1 MEEIYITVSQE
12 RYAELIRYEFI
23 VKMLREAQAQNRFG
37 VPNAV
42 EEMLLGKPGS
52 EVADAE

>member
-12 RYAELIRYEFI
+12 RYAELILYEFI
-23 VKMLREAQAQNRFG
+23 VKMLREAQAQNKYG